1 MRRLTISFS
10 YVVCSFCDVLDIDTS
25 CCVVAVVFFAVYV
38 YVYDDVVQFICRRRV
53 GTHDQD
59 LTRTLTNVKRAA
71 VCQLQLFS
79 PLPWLLGTI

>member
-1 MRRLTISFS
+1 
-10 YVVCSFCDVLDIDTS
+10 VLDIDTS

-38 YVYDDVVQFICRRRV
+38 YDDDVQFICRRRV
-53 GTHDQD
+53 GTHD